1 VLILIVCGLLIAIG
15 LVGVVVPGLPGTL
28 LVVLSVLL
36 WAAVEEPS
44 RTGWTVLTVAVAL
57 AALGAV
63 IKYLVPGRRLKAAGV
78 PMRTIILG
86 AVLGIVG
93 FFVIPVIGLP
103 IGFVAGIYV
112 AERARLGKARAWPAT
127 RSALGAVGLS
137 ILIEFTFA
145 FLAAVTW
152 VVGVLVTR

>member
-1 VLILIVCGLLIAIG
+1 MLILILCGLLVAIG
-15 LVGVVVPGLPGTL
+15 LVGVIVPGLPGTL

-36 WAAVEEPS
+36 WAAVEAQS
-44 RTGWTVLTVAVAL
+44 TTGWVVLAVAAAL

-78 PMRTIILG
+78 PMHTILLG
-86 AVLGIVG
+86 AAVGVVG

-103 IGFVAGIYV
+103 IGFVAGVYV
-112 AERARLGKARAWPAT
+112 GERTRVGKAQAWPAT
-127 RSALGAVGLS
+127 RGALGAVGLS

-145 FLAAVTW
+145 FLAAITW
-152 VVGVLVTR
+152 VVGVVVTR

>member
-1 VLILIVCGLLIAIG
+1 MLILILCGLLVAIG
-15 LVGVVVPGLPGTL
+15 LVGVILPGVPGTL
-28 LVVLSVLL
+28 LVVLGVLL
-36 WAAVEEPS
+36 WAAVEAQS
-44 RTGWTVLTVAVAL
+44 TTGWVVLAIAAVL

-63 IKYLVPGRRLKAAGV
+63 IKFLVPGRRLKSAGV
-78 PMRTIILG
+78 PVRTIGLG

-103 IGFVAGIYV
+103 IGFVAGVYV
-112 AERARLGKARAWPAT
+112 GERARLGKAQAWPAT

-145 FLAAVTW
+145 CLAALTW
-152 VVGVLVTR
+152 VVGVIATR